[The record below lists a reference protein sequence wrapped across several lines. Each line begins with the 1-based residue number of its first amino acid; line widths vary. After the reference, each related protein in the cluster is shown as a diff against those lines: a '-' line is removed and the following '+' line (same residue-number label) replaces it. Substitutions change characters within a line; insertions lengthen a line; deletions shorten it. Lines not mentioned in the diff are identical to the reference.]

1 MWADEA
7 GRDDRPYSANSSSR
21 ISISRYQDL
30 GKITK
35 SINNIN
41 NNKMKYTSS
50 ISFLLTVFFAATI
63 SGKDIQGPLS
73 DNNLGP
79 AMPPKSEPS
88 SDPVGGG
95 DTIILSDVLGRDR
108 SINIFAGFTRDIA
121 PISQR
126 FADGGQNTT
135 ILAPVNSCIMALPR
149 KPWEDPEDYDKLGAN
164 AYEGKDGEERA
175 HRNLRRF
182 VEAHIVPAS
191 PWKEGEKIKTLVGDE
206 VWWENKDG
214 VKRVSFIM
222 KYVVHTY

>member
-1 MWADEA
+1 
-7 GRDDRPYSANSSSR
+7 
-21 ISISRYQDL
+21 
-30 GKITK
+30 
-35 SINNIN
+35 
-41 NNKMKYTSS
+41 MKYTPS

-63 SGKDIQGPLS
+63 SGKDIQGPLP

-88 SDPVGGG
+88 SDPIGGG

-121 PISQR
+121 PISER

-135 ILAPVNSCIMALPR
+135 ILAPVNSAIMALPR

-164 AYEGKDGEERA
+164 AYEGEDGEERA
-175 HRNLRRF
+175 HKNLRRF
-182 VEAHIVPAS
+182 VEAHIVPVS
-191 PWKEGEKIKTLVGDE
+191 PWKEGEKVKTLVGDE

-214 VKRVSFIM
+214 VKRLQPGNIEVSSM
-222 KYVVHTY
+222 AGDVHNGQVWILKNVRNYA